1 MSGGAAFLFYAL
13 AVAPL
18 AMLGIL
24 LLRERPNLREAVSML
39 AALVLLGI
47 NLAAYRALRAGAAM
61 SWSSGEILPGLTLEL
76 ALEPLGAL
84 FALIAS
90 FLWLVTVV
98 YAVGYMRGHGEHNQT
113 RFYCFF
119 ALSIGCVMGVA
130 FAGNL
135 FTLFLFYEVLSLS
148 TWPLVVHAGT
158 DKARAGGRVYL
169 GILLSTSIVFFLPA
183 IILTWWSAG
192 TLSFTPGG
200 VFAADTDPLLLSGL
214 LVLFV
219 FGVGKAAMMPFHR
232 WLPAAMVAP
241 TPVSALLHA
250 VAVVKAGVFSLVKIG
265 VYIFGIDQLAAVGSR
280 EFLIYLAGFTLLAAS
295 VVAMQK
301 DNLKARLAYST
312 VSQLAYVTLGVL
324 LAIPD
329 GVTGS
334 ALHIAMHAFGKITLF
349 FCAGAILV
357 AAHKTEVSEL
367 RGLGRQ
373 MPFTMA
379 AFLLASLSIAGLP
392 PTGGSWSKWYLML
405 GTLEAGALALTVALI
420 LSSLLNL
427 VYLTMIPVRA
437 FWRFDAATGEAG
449 PREIR
454 EAPLAC
460 LLAIGVTTAGCLL
473 LFLFPGPLYDL
484 VTRIPVGVLE

>member
-1 MSGGAAFLFYAL
+1 MSAGALLFCAL
-13 AVAPL
+13 GIAPL

-24 LLRERPNLREAVSML
+24 LLRKRPNPREAVSML
-39 AALVLLGI
+39 AAAVLLGVNCAI
-47 NLAAYRALRAGAAM
+47 FRRLEA
-61 SWSSGEILPGLTLEL
+61 GEILRWESAEIVPGLSLEL
-76 ALEPLGAL
+76 AVEPLGAL
-84 FALIAS
+84 FSLIAS

-98 YAVGYMRGHGEHNQT
+98 YAVGYMRGHGEDNQT
-113 RFYCFF
+113 RFYTFF

-183 IILTWWSAG
+183 IIFTWWSAG

-200 VFAADTDPLLLSGL
+200 VFPADADPIMLAALLAM
-214 LVLFV
+214 FV

-250 VAVVKAGVFSLVKIG
+250 VAVVKAGVFSVLKIG
-265 VYIFGIDQLAAVGSR
+265 VYIFGIDTLADVQSR
-280 EFLIYLAGFTLLAAS
+280 EVLLYLAGFTLLAAS
-295 VVAMQK
+295 IVAMQQ

-324 LAIPD
+324 LAVPD

-334 ALHIAMHAFGKITLF
+334 GMHIAMHAFGKITLF

-379 AFLLASLSIAGLP
+379 AFLLASLSIVGLP
-392 PTGGSWSKWYLML
+392 PTGGSWSKWFLML
-405 GTLEAGALALTVALI
+405 GTLEAGALALTAALV
-420 LSSLLNL
+420 LSSLLNI

-437 FWRFDAATGEAG
+437 FWRFDGAAEQAA

-454 EAPLAC
+454 EAPLPC
-460 LLAIGVTTAGCLL
+460 LLAIGVTTTGCLL
-473 LFLFPGPLYDL
+473 LFLFPEPLYTL
-484 VTRIPVGVLE
+484 LTRIPLGGG

>member
-1 MSGGAAFLFYAL
+1 MTGGTLLL
-13 AVAPL
+13 ASLAIAPL
-18 AMLGIL
+18 AIIGIV
-24 LLRERPNLREAVSML
+24 LLRARPNGREAVSVL
-39 AALVLLGI
+39 ASMALLAVNIGVYRSLQLGD
-47 NLAAYRALRAGAAM
+47 LP
-61 SWSSGEILPGLTLEL
+61 SWHSGEILPGLRLEL
-76 ALEPLGAL
+76 AVEPLGAL

-90 FLWLVTVV
+90 ALWLVTVI
-98 YAVGYMRGHGEHNQT
+98 YAVGYMRGHGERNQT
-113 RFYCFF
+113 RFYAFF

-135 FTLFLFYEVLSLS
+135 LTLFLFYEMLSLS

-158 DKARAGGRVYL
+158 DKARHGGRVYL

-192 TLSFTPGG
+192 SLSFTPGG
-200 VFAADTDPLLLSGL
+200 LFAPDTDPRLLSAL

-265 VYIFGIDQLAAVGSR
+265 VYVFGLEQLAAVDSR
-280 EFLIYLAGFTLLAAS
+280 EWLLYLAGFTLLAAS
-295 VVAMQK
+295 IVAMQQ

-324 LAIPD
+324 LAVPD

-334 ALHIAMHAFGKITLF
+334 GLHIAMHAFGKITLF

-357 AAHKTEVSEL
+357 ASHKTQVSEL

-379 AFLLASLSIAGLP
+379 AFGLASLSIVGLP
-392 PTGGSWSKWYLML
+392 PTGGTWSKWFLML
-405 GTLEAGALALTVALI
+405 GTLDSGALLLTAALV
-420 LSSLLNL
+420 LSSLLNI
-427 VYLTMIPVRA
+427 VYLTLIPVRA
-437 FWRFDAATGEAG
+437 FWRIDGGDDAWTPAQ
-449 PREIR
+449 IR

-460 LLAIGVTTAGCLL
+460 CLAIGVTTAACVA
-473 LFLFPGPLYDL
+473 LFLFPQSLYEL
-484 VTRIPVGVLE
+484 VGRIPLGGG